1 MEETLLNEYTEL
13 SHTSKSNLV
22 EKKKSKINW
31 SYILILL
38 ISITTLIINIL
49 IFVYFT
55 NIIALA
61 QKYKEE
67 LDGEHIPEY
76 LNKFKHIVDY
86 FCEDMVDCK

>member
-1 MEETLLNEYTEL
+1 MDETLLNEYTEL
-13 SHTSKSNLV
+13 NQNSRSNLI
-22 EKKKSKINW
+22 EKKKCKVNW

-38 ISITTLIINIL
+38 LSITTLIINIL

-55 NIIALA
+55 TIISLA

-67 LDGEHIPEY
+67 LDEENIPEY

-86 FCEDMVDCK
+86 VCGNMIDCS

>member
-13 SHTSKSNLV
+13 SQTSRSNLV
-22 EKKKSKINW
+22 EKKKCKINW

-67 LDGEHIPEY
+67 LDQEHIPEY

>member
-13 SHTSKSNLV
+13 SHTSRSNLV
-22 EKKKSKINW
+22 EKKKYKINW
-31 SYILILL
+31 SYIFILL

-55 NIIALA
+55 TIISLA

-67 LDGEHIPEY
+67 LDQEHIPEY
-76 LNKFKHIVDY
+76 LSKFKHIVDY
-86 FCEDMVDCK
+86 FCKDMVDCK

>member
-13 SHTSKSNLV
+13 SQTSRSNLV
-22 EKKKSKINW
+22 EKKKCKINW

-67 LDGEHIPEY
+67 LDQEHIPEY
-76 LNKFKHIVDY
+76 LSKFKHIVDY
-86 FCEDMVDCK
+86 FCDNMVDCK